1 MRKESTDLVNVKE
14 TANTQDSNDDGLMS
28 YDEGTEERKHP
39 TRNGATTTASN
50 EDAEMTEQPDTP
62 HKTEGTESSPE
73 QAEENAVT
81 ADKTDGN
88 TESDLAESAAVAMR
102 RWRDTTREPTLTTV
116 ECHYNHIR
124 R

>member
-1 MRKESTDLVNVKE
+1 MGEGSTDLVNVKE

-28 YDEGTEERKHP
+28 YDEGTEKRKHP

-62 HKTEGTESSPE
+62 RETEGTESSPK

-88 TESDLAESAAVAMR
+88 TESDQAESAAMAMR
-102 RWRDTTREPTLTTV
+102 RWRDTTKEPTLMTD
-116 ECHYNHIR
+116 EYHYNHIR